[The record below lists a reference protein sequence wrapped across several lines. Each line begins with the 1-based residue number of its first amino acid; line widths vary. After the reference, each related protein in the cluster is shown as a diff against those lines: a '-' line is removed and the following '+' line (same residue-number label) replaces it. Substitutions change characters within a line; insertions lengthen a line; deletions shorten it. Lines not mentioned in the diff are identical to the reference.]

1 MTGFGPRLQP
11 DDQARSP
18 GDQGR
23 QREATAREDQL
34 ARDRDAATTVGTW
47 ASQQAYKLGAEQ
59 ERARLRDPQTGYDLG
74 YDVGYSANLDD
85 RAYVHAV
92 IRGFEHGSQAH
103 HQLAQRLLEQSRP
116 RPKPEPQVQ
125 PELEAEA
132 G

>member
-1 MTGFGPRLQP
+1 MTGSGPRLQP
-11 DDQARSP
+11 DDQPRSP
-18 GDQGR
+18 GQQGR
-23 QREATAREDQL
+23 RREAPARDDQL
-34 ARDRDAATTVGTW
+34 ARDREAATAVGTW

-59 ERARLRDPQTGYDLG
+59 ERARLRDPHTGYDLG

-103 HQLAQRLLEQSRP
+103 HELAERLLEQSRH
-116 RPKPEPQVQ
+116 RPKPQ
-125 PELEAEA
+125 PHTQPGLEAEA